1 MNTREEKTLLIPF
14 LVHGIINNK
23 KLKTRYF
30 IILKNSNMENTK
42 KNFDIVWKE
51 IMQDAED
58 LESYEFRK
66 KRSKEL
72 EEGKNI
78 NTWDILWI
86 LRNMI
91 QRFHD
96 YREENKK
103 LKEEVTELKADKQ
116 AIESYTYN
124 LVNYLEDNDYE
135 ILAKEEID
143 NYIAWIQSY
152 CN

>member
-1 MNTREEKTLLIPF
+1 
-14 LVHGIINNK
+14 
-23 KLKTRYF
+23 
-30 IILKNSNMENTK
+30 MENTK

>member
-1 MNTREEKTLLIPF
+1 
-14 LVHGIINNK
+14 
-23 KLKTRYF
+23 
-30 IILKNSNMENTK
+30 MESTK

-58 LESYEFRK
+58 LDSYNFRK

-72 EEGKNI
+72 EDWKNI

-96 YREENKK
+96 YRKENKK

-135 ILAKEEID
+135 ILDKEEID